1 MLRRP
6 RNVPAVAVIFSERR
20 DMTGTIR
27 KREVHRLYNHIQ
39 KRSTSA
45 MRKRQANIPAL
56 NLITFALQQI
66 ESRAFNV
73 LKNAWNSLLGFRKWI
88 AKKM

>member
-1 MLRRP
+1 MLCRP

-39 KRSTSA
+39 KRSTLA
-45 MRKRQANIPAL
+45 IRKRQANLPAL
-56 NLITFALQQI
+56 NLITLALQQT
-66 ESRAFNV
+66 ESRTLNV
-73 LKNAWNSLLGFRKWI
+73 LRNAWIGLLKFRK
-88 AKKM
+88 

>member
-1 MLRRP
+1 MLCRP

-45 MRKRQANIPAL
+45 IRKRQAKLP
-56 NLITFALQQI
+56 
-66 ESRAFNV
+66 SNV
-73 LKNAWNSLLGFRKWI
+73 
-88 AKKM
+88 